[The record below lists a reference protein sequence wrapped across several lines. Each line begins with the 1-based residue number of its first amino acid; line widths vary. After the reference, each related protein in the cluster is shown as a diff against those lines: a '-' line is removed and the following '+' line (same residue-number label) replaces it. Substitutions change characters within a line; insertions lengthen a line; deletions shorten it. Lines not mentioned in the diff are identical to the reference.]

1 VACVLSVKNNP
12 HADLTGSN
20 TGVYYSGSKLVCRP
34 RAPELCTNI
43 EHLAQLLALSKK
55 YFHKCK
61 INIVKCFFIQISSSI
76 FVSTYKQSEFNLLN
90 LIIMITIIQNQYETA
105 KQLLALCEFNLK
117 CVQAFNAQKDFDIYY
132 NNVSSLLTIV
142 GGVSVFSKVVQDV
155 RGTRLSMIEECRQ
168 RFAAYEAE
176 LMQAG
181 LLLSRWEQILS
192 DVEPTEPVQEIEY
205 TENEKCEMWAEYI
218 TRNNYDYDSRR

>member
-1 VACVLSVKNNP
+1 
-12 HADLTGSN
+12 
-20 TGVYYSGSKLVCRP
+20 
-34 RAPELCTNI
+34 
-43 EHLAQLLALSKK
+43 
-55 YFHKCK
+55 
-61 INIVKCFFIQISSSI
+61 
-76 FVSTYKQSEFNLLN
+76 
-90 LIIMITIIQNQYETA
+90 MITIIQNQYETA
-105 KQLLALCEFNLK
+105 KELLALCEFNLK

-142 GGVSVFSKVVQDV
+142 GGVSVFSKVVHDV

-176 LMQAG
+176 LMKAG
-181 LLLSRWEQILS
+181 LILSRWEQILS

>member
-1 VACVLSVKNNP
+1 
-12 HADLTGSN
+12 
-20 TGVYYSGSKLVCRP
+20 
-34 RAPELCTNI
+34 
-43 EHLAQLLALSKK
+43 
-55 YFHKCK
+55 
-61 INIVKCFFIQISSSI
+61 
-76 FVSTYKQSEFNLLN
+76 
-90 LIIMITIIQNQYETA
+90 M
-105 KQLLALCEFNLK
+105 
-117 CVQAFNAQKDFDIYY
+117 FDIFF
-132 NNVSSLLTIV
+132 NNVSSLLTII
-142 GGVSVFSKVVQDV
+142 GGVSVFSKVIQDV
-155 RGTRLSMIEECRQ
+155 RGTRLSMIEDCRN